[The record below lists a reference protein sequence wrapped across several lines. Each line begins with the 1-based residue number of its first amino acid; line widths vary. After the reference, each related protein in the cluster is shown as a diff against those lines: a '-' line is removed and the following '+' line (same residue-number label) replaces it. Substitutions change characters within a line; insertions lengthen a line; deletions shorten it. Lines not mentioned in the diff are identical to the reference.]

1 MPACRFSHPL
11 WLEKTRDVNGPAS
24 IVVTTRNA
32 HARTGTGSFGA
43 EGFTSTASTRPV
55 ARGAFPNPRR
65 ERTRGV
71 PLDRTFASDCVFF
84 RLRVNNDDGSL
95 TSPLPRVR
103 APQAPGRSSQS
114 SADVG
119 VLRGRSRS
127 QSNAEYVAFPART
140 PESDR
145 FRCQVELYPHP
156 TRPSVSA
163 TRSQRVFVASE
174 GIFPRAAGRSG
185 RHFPPARVGS
195 ADRRERTADR
205 PVEAPTYVFADRPA
219 PERDP
224 PRARAR
230 AARGRPGRRFGTT
243 LDPKGCFLSANGS
256 D

>member
-1 MPACRFSHPL
+1 M
-11 WLEKTRDVNGPAS
+11 
-24 IVVTTRNA
+24 
-32 HARTGTGSFGA
+32 
-43 EGFTSTASTRPV
+43 
-55 ARGAFPNPRR
+55 
-65 ERTRGV
+65 
-71 PLDRTFASDCVFF
+71 FF

-174 GIFPRAAGRSG
+174 GIFRAAGRSG

-243 LDPKGCFLSANGS
+243 LDPKGCFLSANGR